1 MRGTPADGIAWVARI
16 GAIACAVLLPFESA
30 AQTRATQAP
39 DAPSGPAPSGTASS
53 GTASSGTA
61 PSGADRAAGG
71 ADTPSGGSS
80 GSVSTPPPLEVP
92 YLQYGVAITTEI
104 VADAGKMC
112 STAGIPCILGSGGGI
127 VARIGRRSAGPW
139 YFGGAYELSKQDP
152 ASLYRFATLQ
162 QLRAEARWYLNTGLD
177 TYPYATATSGAVTYG
192 NEWGIDTY
200 GPIESLGVGLES
212 QISRRTVVGVA
223 FSYRVLWLN
232 EFHDSAGNDRAGSLV
247 QMAGIDLFVEERSP
261 MVSSLAHQ

>member
-1 MRGTPADGIAWVARI
+1 MRGAPPDGIAWAARVVAV
-16 GAIACAVLLPFESA
+16 ACGVSLPFESA
-30 AQTRATQAP
+30 AQTQALDTP
-39 DAPSGPAPSGTASS
+39 PAAAPSGTARS
-53 GTASSGTA
+53 GNASPGIDRGPGGTETN
-61 PSGADRAAGG
+61 AG
-71 ADTPSGGSS
+71 
-80 GSVSTPPPLEVP
+80 GSVSTPPPLDVP

-112 STAGIPCILGSGGGI
+112 SAPQVPCILGSGGGV

-177 TYPYATATSGAVTYG
+177 TYPYVTATSGAVTYG

-212 QISRRTVVGVA
+212 QISRRTVVGIA
-223 FSYRVLWLN
+223 FSYRVLCLN
-232 EFHDSAGNDRAGSLV
+232 DFHDSAGNDRAGSLV

-261 MVSSLAHQ
+261 TVSSLAHQ

>member
-1 MRGTPADGIAWVARI
+1 MTRRTLPDGVVRVARA
-16 GAIACAVLLPFESA
+16 GAIPFVFAVSFPLEGA
-30 AQTRATQAP
+30 AQPHAAAAS
-39 DAPSGPAPSGTASS
+39 DAPGP
-53 GTASSGTA
+53 
-61 PSGADRAAGG
+61 DRAAGG
-71 ADTPSGGSS
+71 ADAESAATSASIP
-80 GSVSTPPPLEVP
+80 TPPPLDVP

-104 VADAGKMC
+104 VTDAGKLC
-112 STAGIPCILGSGGGI
+112 APPPPPLPAPPCILGSGGGV

-177 TYPYATATSGAVTYG
+177 TYPYVTATSGAVTYG

-223 FSYRVLWLN
+223 FSYRVLWLTG
-232 EFHDSAGNDRAGSLV
+232 FRDSAGNERDAGFV
-247 QMAGIDLFVEERSP
+247 QMAGFDLFVEERNP
-261 MVSSLAHQ
+261 TVSALSRK